1 MGNIE
6 CFSITL
12 ENLNE
17 HQDVQVL
24 LASLASQHSQVH
36 AANTHTHT
44 QRDIFYKK
52 KNPSKTIGLAFYS
65 IQIIDIEDFHSNL
78 ILIRIS

>member
-1 MGNIE
+1 MENIE

-17 HQDVQVL
+17 HQDVQVF
-24 LASLASQHSQVH
+24 LALLASQHSQVH
-36 AANTHTHT
+36 AANTHTHI
-44 QRDIFYKK
+44 DIFYKK

-65 IQIIDIEDFHSNL
+65 IQIIDIEYFHSNL